1 MNIND
6 IKNALNT
13 RAATISSA
21 SIPEQE
27 KKPTRQPSENAAP
40 APAETILAK
49 PKKAVKKPSAK
60 KAAICND
67 PIEAVIASILI
78 AEQDYGVIP
87 GCRKPSLLKSGA
99 EKLCSHYGYSTQISI
114 LHRAELYEK
123 SFVSYEVKV
132 TVYSPS
138 GMIQAEGLGAANS
151 RERKFLKGDF
161 FSQINTVL
169 KMAKKRAF
177 VDAVLTATGASGIF
191 TQDMEDIS
199 SGTTD
204 NRMEA
209 IS

>member
-6 IKNALNT
+6 IKNALST
-13 RAATISSA
+13 RAA
-21 SIPEQE
+21 
-27 KKPTRQPSENAAP
+27 NVAP
-40 APAETILAK
+40 AAHVQMETNNITT
-49 PKKAVKKPSAK
+49 VSTPSANMSAPTVKTKEKTATKTTK
-60 KAAICND
+60 KRSAD
-67 PIEAVIASILI
+67 KTEPIEAIVASVLVPN
-78 AEQDYGVIP
+78 QDYGMIP

-114 LHRAELYEK
+114 IHRAEIYEK
-123 SFVSYEVKV
+123 GFVSYEVKV
-132 TVYSPS
+132 TIYSPS
-138 GMIQAEGLGAANS
+138 GSIHAEGVGAANS

-169 KMAKKRAF
+169 KIAKKRAY
-177 VDAVLTATGASGIF
+177 VDAILTATGASGIF

-209 IS
+209 IG